1 MQATVLFNELLTP
14 NHPDKDVY
22 HIGLETEAPLGYL
35 PGDWLM
41 VSGENSLELVALV
54 LDKLG
59 LSGNE
64 TIELRRLGKMP
75 VKEALHYHLELTQLN
90 PAILNK
96 LKRQYDL
103 NDWADRAEMMAYA
116 EGRDIL
122 DLLEAYPFLQGVEAC
137 ELLSPLAPR
146 YYSIASAPRAVGD
159 NRVDLVYRRVSFERD
174 SRERKGVVTTAL
186 SVLKSSDKID
196 VALSKNRNFKLPIA
210 LEESMAQHAPVI
222 MVGSGTGVAPFIGFL
237 QEWFLE
243 EKLAKN
249 HQAWLFFGETH
260 EEKSHLF
267 KDMMAEWKAA
277 GLQLRTAFSRDQAH
291 KVYVQDR
298 LWEERVAIWQLL
310 EQGAFFYLCGDK
322 TRLKTDVEKTMLAI
336 LQTEGGMTDDAAE
349 ALWHDWK
356 KQRRVQLDV
365 Y

>member
-14 NHPDKDVY
+14 SHPEKDVY

-35 PGDWLM
+35 AGDWLM
-41 VSGENSLELVALV
+41 VSAENSPEMVAMVLE
-54 LDKLG
+54 KLE

-64 TIELRRLGKMP
+64 IIELRRFGEMP

-122 DLLEAYPFLQGVEAC
+122 DLLEAYPFLKGVEVC
-137 ELLSPLAPR
+137 DLLTPLAPR
-146 YYSIASAPRAVGD
+146 YYSIASAPKAVGE
-159 NRVDLVYRRVSFERD
+159 NRVDLVYRKVFFERE

-186 SVLKSSDKID
+186 SALAPGDQID
-196 VALSKNRNFKLPIA
+196 VALSKNRNFKLPIS

-267 KDMMAEWKAA
+267 KDMMAQWEAA

-298 LWEERVAIWQLL
+298 LWEERVAVWKLL
-310 EQGAFFYLCGDK
+310 QQGAFFYLCGDK
-322 TRLKTDVEKTMLAI
+322 TRLKPSVEQTMLSI
-336 LQTEGGMTDDAAE
+336 LQTEGEMTEDAAE